1 MVTAG
6 IFGTLGAVI
15 KGTALEKR
23 SFETH
28 PTCSRRKQTQE
39 IFMLQCFAFD
49 WLNRPTVSPGRSL
62 SLFLSPFLSLSLSSF
77 FARQNGETGQD

>member
-39 IFMLQCFAFD
+39 IFMLHCFAFG
-49 WLNRPTVSPGRSL
+49 WLNRPTVSPGR
-62 SLFLSPFLSLSLSSF
+62 PLSLSLSLSLSLHF
-77 FARQNGETGQD
+77 SPGKNGETGQD